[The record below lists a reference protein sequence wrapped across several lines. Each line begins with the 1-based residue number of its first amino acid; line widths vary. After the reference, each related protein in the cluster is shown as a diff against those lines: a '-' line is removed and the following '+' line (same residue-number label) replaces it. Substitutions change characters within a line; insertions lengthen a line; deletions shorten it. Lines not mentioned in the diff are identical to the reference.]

1 MKELKRKYAR
11 DDGLII
17 ATDETSGE
25 VVYIAPAD
33 THIVKSKRQME
44 AARDYFER
52 ENAKYRG
59 RSRAWVAC
67 YHEPI
72 KRLADQL
79 GIELLGALIKLL
91 PYLQFESEGLLK
103 RGKDK
108 PMTRAEVEKV
118 IKRSTCQTKTILKR
132 LENAGVLFKRRN
144 GRTFIYHVSEEYHTK
159 GKTRAIPF
167 TKLFQ
172 TYAHEKLDKLTL
184 QEAGLLYLVLP
195 YFHPTSFLLCTN
207 PYEPDRRLA
216 DPMSQKEL
224 AELLGISVEQVRRH
238 MRKLS
243 RLGIVRIDAAFGAV
257 NYRIHPDFM
266 YRMDGETPTTMELR
280 ETFEKLNQTAEKPG
294 GFTEE

>member
-1 MKELKRKYAR
+1 MKELKRKYTGNN
-11 DDGLII
+11 GLII
-17 ATDETSGE
+17 AQDETTGE
-25 VVYIAPAD
+25 DVYIVPAD
-33 THIVKSKRQME
+33 THVVKSKRQVE
-44 AARDYFER
+44 AAREYFER
-52 ENAKYRG
+52 QNAKYRG

-91 PYLQFESEGLLK
+91 PYLQYESEGLLM

-108 PMTRAEVEKV
+108 PMIRTEVEKV
-118 IKRSTCQTKTILKR
+118 IGRSTRQTKTVLKR
-132 LENAGVLFKRRN
+132 LEDAGVLFKRRD
-144 GRTFIYHVSEEYHTK
+144 GRTYVYYVSEQYHTK
-159 GKTRAIPF
+159 GKARAIPF

-172 TYAHEKLDKLTL
+172 TYAREKLEKLTL
-184 QEAGLLYLVLP
+184 QEAGLLYMVLP

-207 PYEPDRRLA
+207 PYEPDRRKA
-216 DPMSQKEL
+216 DPMTQKEL
-224 AELLGISVEQVRRH
+224 SDLLGISVEQVRRH

-257 NYRIHPDFM
+257 NYRVHPDFA

-280 ETFEKLNQTAEKPG
+280 ESFGKLNQTAEKPG